1 MTNIEIL
8 SEDKIL
14 TIKNNKAEVVK
25 CISTSKDNSWL
36 KDFFHEE
43 NPFTKSKLFV
53 EDFDLDMS
61 NKENPDETD
70 CENAKRLFSHLKISG
85 SQACDERLWM
95 GLTFSKFYNYMIY
108 RYPITSN
115 SFRNKWLFQD
125 TATKAQIFRQGLSM
139 LWWYAFITYD
149 KNNKENPFELT
160 EFAFKHKDFLISIYS
175 RSYCGSKNVTLG
187 IIKALRDFERDGGNV
202 SSKEIYNGLVKYISF
217 LGGAYIIDT
226 FTEQEIYDKSYLKLI
241 QLYCELYPD
250 QKTFKL

>member
-8 SEDKIL
+8 SEDTIL

-25 CISTSKDNSWL
+25 CISESKDNSWL

-43 NPFTKSKLFV
+43 NPFTKSKLFID
-53 EDFDLDMS
+53 DFEFDMS
-61 NKENPDETD
+61 KENPDETD
-70 CENAKRLFSHLKISG
+70 FENAKRLFTHLKITE

-95 GLTFSKFYNYMIY
+95 GLTFSKFYNYMLY
-108 RYPITSN
+108 RYNPTMSM
-115 SFRNKWLFQD
+115 FTNKWLFQKNN
-125 TATKAQIFRQGLSM
+125 AKVQIFRQGLSM
-139 LWWYAFITYD
+139 LWWYAYITYD

-160 EFAFKHKDFLISIYS
+160 EFAFRHKDFLISIYS
-175 RSYCGSKNVTLG
+175 RSFCGSKNVTLG
-187 IIKALRDFERDGGNV
+187 LIRALRDFEKDGGNV
-202 SSKEIYNGLVKYISF
+202 SSRELYNGLIKYISF

-226 FTEQEIYDKSYLKLI
+226 FTEQEIYDKSYIKLI